1 MMAMN
6 VGEASAQGKASKTHT
21 ETFPVVAAQKG
32 DKAFTL
38 EDLNFGGNNYR
49 NMVAKNRWCT
59 WWGDELVRQDID
71 ACYLVNKTT
80 GKETKLFSIDQINQ
94 WIAPTKDIKVRALYN
109 AQFPF
114 AGKSI
119 VMVSNG
125 SKLFTIDFK
134 KHKLI
139 SEMEFAEGE
148 SLLEANAQQNAFAYL
163 KGSNLYVRTFDVAN
177 YNAMTKDKKSHDFQI
192 STDGSREIVYG
203 QSVHRDEFG
212 ISKGTFWSPN
222 GEKLAFY
229 RMDQSMVTDYPQVDI
244 PEIGFDHP
252 ETQSCI
258 ATPAP
263 DKYPMAG
270 ETSHKVT
277 VGVFDCMTGKT
288 VYLKAGDPTDRYFT
302 NIAWSPD
309 EKTIYMFELPRTQD
323 KAELVAYD
331 AQTGARKGVLYT
343 EENKRY
349 VEPMHPIV
357 FLPWDDSKFIMQS
370 RRDGWNHLYLFDAT
384 GKMLKQLTKGRFE
397 VIDLMGFNTKT
408 QSAIFNCNK
417 TGDIDHT
424 HWSVS
429 VKDARMELLDNGLG
443 VHNGSLSA
451 SGKWIYDTWS
461 SHDTFRHIDLVG
473 TAKNGGKV
481 VVTNFKKYD
490 SPWKSYNV
498 PIIKGGTILAADGK
512 TLLYYRL
519 VLPVGFDASKKY
531 PTVVYVYGGP
541 HANNVENRWNYASRP
556 WEIYMA
562 QRGYI
567 VFVVDNRGSQY
578 RGFEFESCTHRHLGD
593 VEMQD
598 QMEGVKFL
606 KSLPYVDANRLGVH
620 GWSFGGF
627 MTTNLMCSYPDVFK
641 VGVAGGPVIDW
652 KFYEVMYGERYMD
665 TPQENPE
672 GYESSNLLNKAK
684 NLKGRLQI
692 IVGYNDP
699 TCVLQHSLS
708 FLRKCEDAGTQPDY
722 FVYPGDGHNMMGHD
736 MVHLHERITRY
747 FDDYLK

>member
-1 MMAMN
+1 MFKKIIMA
-6 VGEASAQGKASKTHT
+6 A
-21 ETFPVVAAQKG
+21 VAALCLLPFNAMAQ
-32 DKAFTL
+32 DKKSFTL
-38 EDLNFGGNNYR
+38 EDLMWGGNNYW
-49 NMVAKNRWCT
+49 NIMPSSPFTA
-59 WWGDELVRQDID
+59 WWGDCL
-71 ACYLVNKTT
+71 L
-80 GKETKLFSIDQINQ
+80 ETKVDKVCTLFDEKGQQQKKQRVLFTVEEVNAAIDTAKVGKVYNL
-94 WIAPTKDIKVRALYN
+94 AYATFPYAGKTLAFLTTKNANVLYN
-109 AQFPF
+109 WKTKKTEWTAPRESGVQARDYNSGSRSETYVKDWNLFVTT
-114 AGKSI
+114 ADGKRHQ
-119 VMVSNG
+119 V
-125 SKLFTIDFK
+125 T
-134 KHKLI
+134 
-139 SEMEFAEGE
+139 
-148 SLLEANAQQNAFAYL
+148 
-163 KGSNLYVRTFDVAN
+163 
-177 YNAMTKDKKSHDFQI
+177 
-192 STDGSREIVYG
+192 TDGTRELQYG
-203 QSVHRDEFG
+203 MSVHRDEFG
-212 ISKGTFWSPN
+212 ISKGTFWSPKGN
-222 GEKLAFY
+222 LLAFY
-229 RMDQSMVTDYPQVDI
+229 RMDQTMVTDYPMVDI
-244 PEIGFDHP
+244 AHRVAQLAPE
-252 ETQSCI
+252 
-258 ATPAP
+258 
-263 DKYPMAG
+263 KYPMAG
-270 ETSHKVT
+270 MTSHKVT
-277 VGVFDCMTGKT
+277 VGVFNPATDKT
-288 VYLKAGDPTDRYFT
+288 VFLQAGDPTDRYFT

-498 PIIKGGTILAADGK
+498 PEIKGGTILAADGK
-512 TLLYYRL
+512 TPLYYRL

>member
-1 MMAMN
+1 MA
-6 VGEASAQGKASKTHT
+6 A
-21 ETFPVVAAQKG
+21 VAALCLLPFNAMAQ
-32 DKAFTL
+32 DKKSFTL
-38 EDLNFGGNNYR
+38 EDLMWGGNNYW
-49 NMVAKNRWCT
+49 NIVPSSPFTA
-59 WWGDELVRQDID
+59 WWGDCL
-71 ACYLVNKTT
+71 L
-80 GKETKLFSIDQINQ
+80 ETKVDKVCTLFDEKGQQQKKQRVLFTVEEVNAAIDTAKVGKVYNL
-94 WIAPTKDIKVRALYN
+94 AYATFPYAGKTLTFLTTKNANVLYN
-109 AQFPF
+109 WKTKKTEWTAPRESGVQARDYNIGSRSEAYVKDWNLFVTT
-114 AGKSI
+114 ADGKRHQ
-119 VMVSNG
+119 V
-125 SKLFTIDFK
+125 T
-134 KHKLI
+134 
-139 SEMEFAEGE
+139 
-148 SLLEANAQQNAFAYL
+148 
-163 KGSNLYVRTFDVAN
+163 
-177 YNAMTKDKKSHDFQI
+177 
-192 STDGSREIVYG
+192 TDGTRELQYG
-203 QSVHRDEFG
+203 MSVHRDEFG
-212 ISKGTFWSPN
+212 ISKGTFWSPKGN
-222 GEKLAFY
+222 LLAFY
-229 RMDQSMVTDYPQVDI
+229 RMDQTMVTDYPMVDI
-244 PEIGFDHP
+244 AHRVAQLAPE
-252 ETQSCI
+252 
-258 ATPAP
+258 
-263 DKYPMAG
+263 KYPMAG
-270 ETSHKVT
+270 MTSHKVT
-277 VGVFDCMTGKT
+277 VGVFNPATDKT
-288 VYLKAGDPTDRYFT
+288 VFLQAGDPTDRYFT

-408 QSAIFNCNK
+408 QSVIFNCNK

-498 PIIKGGTILAADGK
+498 PEIKGGTILAADGK
-512 TLLYYRL
+512 TPLYYRL

-652 KFYEVMYGERYMD
+652 KLYEVMYGERYMD

-708 FLRKCEDAGTQPDY
+708 FLRKCEDVGTQPDY

>member
-1 MMAMN
+1 MFKKIIMA
-6 VGEASAQGKASKTHT
+6 A
-21 ETFPVVAAQKG
+21 VAALCLLPFNAMAQ
-32 DKAFTL
+32 DKKSFTL
-38 EDLNFGGNNYR
+38 EDLMWGGNNYW
-49 NMVAKNRWCT
+49 NIMPSSPFTA
-59 WWGDELVRQDID
+59 WWGDCL
-71 ACYLVNKTT
+71 L
-80 GKETKLFSIDQINQ
+80 ETKVDKVCTLFDEKGQQQKKQRVLFTVEEVNAAIDTAKVGKVYNL
-94 WIAPTKDIKVRALYN
+94 AYATFPYAGKTLAFLTTKNANVLYN
-109 AQFPF
+109 WKTKKTEWTAPRESGVQARDYNIGSRSEAYVKDWNLFVTT
-114 AGKSI
+114 ADGKHHQ
-119 VMVSNG
+119 V
-125 SKLFTIDFK
+125 T
-134 KHKLI
+134 
-139 SEMEFAEGE
+139 
-148 SLLEANAQQNAFAYL
+148 
-163 KGSNLYVRTFDVAN
+163 
-177 YNAMTKDKKSHDFQI
+177 
-192 STDGSREIVYG
+192 TDGTRELQYG
-203 QSVHRDEFG
+203 MSVHRDEFG
-212 ISKGTFWSPN
+212 ISKGTFWSPKGN
-222 GEKLAFY
+222 LLAFY
-229 RMDQSMVTDYPQVDI
+229 RMDQTMVTDYPMVDI
-244 PEIGFDHP
+244 AHRVAQLAPE
-252 ETQSCI
+252 
-258 ATPAP
+258 
-263 DKYPMAG
+263 KYPMAG
-270 ETSHKVT
+270 MTSHKVT
-277 VGVFDCMTGKT
+277 VGVFNPATDKT
-288 VYLKAGDPTDRYFT
+288 VFLQAGDPTDRYFT

-331 AQTGARKGVLYT
+331 ALTGARKGVLYT

-443 VHNGSLSA
+443 VHNGPLSA

-498 PIIKGGTILAADGK
+498 PEIKGGTILAADGK
-512 TLLYYRL
+512 TPLYYRL

>member
-1 MMAMN
+1 M
-6 VGEASAQGKASKTHT
+6 
-21 ETFPVVAAQKG
+21 
-32 DKAFTL
+32 
-38 EDLNFGGNNYR
+38 
-49 NMVAKNRWCT
+49 
-59 WWGDELVRQDID
+59 
-71 ACYLVNKTT
+71 
-80 GKETKLFSIDQINQ
+80 
-94 WIAPTKDIKVRALYN
+94 
-109 AQFPF
+109 
-114 AGKSI
+114 
-119 VMVSNG
+119 
-125 SKLFTIDFK
+125 
-134 KHKLI
+134 
-139 SEMEFAEGE
+139 
-148 SLLEANAQQNAFAYL
+148 
-163 KGSNLYVRTFDVAN
+163 
-177 YNAMTKDKKSHDFQI
+177 
-192 STDGSREIVYG
+192 
-203 QSVHRDEFG
+203 
-212 ISKGTFWSPN
+212 
-222 GEKLAFY
+222 
-229 RMDQSMVTDYPQVDI
+229 
-244 PEIGFDHP
+244 
-252 ETQSCI
+252 
-258 ATPAP
+258 
-263 DKYPMAG
+263 
-270 ETSHKVT
+270 TSHKVT
-277 VGVFDCMTGKT
+277 VGVFDPATDKT
-288 VYLKAGDPTDRYFT
+288 VFLQAGDPTDRYFT

-498 PIIKGGTILAADGK
+498 PEIKGGTILAADGK
-512 TLLYYRL
+512 TPLYYRL

-593 VEMQD
+593 IEMQD

>member
-1 MMAMN
+1 MFKKIIMA
-6 VGEASAQGKASKTHT
+6 A
-21 ETFPVVAAQKG
+21 VAALCLLPFNAMAQEK
-32 DKAFTL
+32 KSFTL
-38 EDLNFGGNNYR
+38 EDLMWGGNNYW
-49 NMVAKNRWCT
+49 NIMPSSPFTA
-59 WWGDELVRQDID
+59 WWGDCL
-71 ACYLVNKTT
+71 L
-80 GKETKLFSIDQINQ
+80 ETKVDKVCTLFDEKGQQQKKQRVLFTVEEVNAAIDT
-94 WIAPTKDIKVRALYN
+94 AKVGKVYDLAYATFPYAGKTLAFLTTKNANVLYN
-109 AQFPF
+109 WKTKKTEWTAPRESGVQARDYNSGNRSEAYVKDWNLFVTT
-114 AGKSI
+114 ADGKRHQ
-119 VMVSNG
+119 V
-125 SKLFTIDFK
+125 T
-134 KHKLI
+134 
-139 SEMEFAEGE
+139 
-148 SLLEANAQQNAFAYL
+148 
-163 KGSNLYVRTFDVAN
+163 
-177 YNAMTKDKKSHDFQI
+177 
-192 STDGSREIVYG
+192 TDGTRELQYG
-203 QSVHRDEFG
+203 MSVHRDEFG
-212 ISKGTFWSPN
+212 ISKGTFWSPKGN
-222 GEKLAFY
+222 LLAFY
-229 RMDQSMVTDYPQVDI
+229 RMDQTMVTDYPMVDI
-244 PEIGFDHP
+244 AHRVAQLAPE
-252 ETQSCI
+252 
-258 ATPAP
+258 
-263 DKYPMAG
+263 KYPMAG
-270 ETSHKVT
+270 MTSHKVT
-277 VGVFDCMTGKT
+277 VGVFDPATDKT
-288 VYLKAGDPTDRYFT
+288 VFLQAGDPTDRYFT

-408 QSAIFNCNK
+408 QSVIFNCNK

-443 VHNGSLSA
+443 VHNGSLST

-498 PIIKGGTILAADGK
+498 PEIKGDTILAADGK
-512 TLLYYRL
+512 TPLYYRL
-519 VLPVGFDASKKY
+519 VLPVGFDATKKY

-708 FLRKCEDAGTQPDY
+708 FLRKCEDVGTQPDY

>member
-1 MMAMN
+1 MLKKIIMA
-6 VGEASAQGKASKTHT
+6 A
-21 ETFPVVAAQKG
+21 VAALCLLPFNAMAQ
-32 DKAFTL
+32 DKKSFTL
-38 EDLNFGGNNYR
+38 EDLMWGGNNYW
-49 NMVAKNRWCT
+49 NIMPSSPFTA
-59 WWGDELVRQDID
+59 WWGDCL
-71 ACYLVNKTT
+71 L
-80 GKETKLFSIDQINQ
+80 ETKVDKVCTLFDEKGQQQKKQRVLFTVEEVNAAIDTAKVGKVYNL
-94 WIAPTKDIKVRALYN
+94 AYATFPYAGKTLAFLTTKNANVLYN
-109 AQFPF
+109 WKTKKTEWTAPRESGVQARDYNIGSRSEAYVKDWNLFVTT
-114 AGKSI
+114 ADGKHHQ
-119 VMVSNG
+119 V
-125 SKLFTIDFK
+125 T
-134 KHKLI
+134 
-139 SEMEFAEGE
+139 
-148 SLLEANAQQNAFAYL
+148 
-163 KGSNLYVRTFDVAN
+163 
-177 YNAMTKDKKSHDFQI
+177 
-192 STDGSREIVYG
+192 TDGTRELQYG
-203 QSVHRDEFG
+203 MSVHRDEFG
-212 ISKGTFWSPN
+212 ISKGTFWSPKGN
-222 GEKLAFY
+222 LLAFY
-229 RMDQSMVTDYPQVDI
+229 RMDQTMVTDYPMVDI
-244 PEIGFDHP
+244 AHRVAQLAPE
-252 ETQSCI
+252 
-258 ATPAP
+258 
-263 DKYPMAG
+263 KYPMAG
-270 ETSHKVT
+270 MTSHKVT
-277 VGVFDCMTGKT
+277 VGVFDPATDKT
-288 VYLKAGDPTDRYFT
+288 VFLQAGDPTDRYFT

-512 TLLYYRL
+512 TPLYYRL
-519 VLPVGFDASKKY
+519 VLPVGFDTSKKY

-747 FDDYLK
+747 FDDHLK